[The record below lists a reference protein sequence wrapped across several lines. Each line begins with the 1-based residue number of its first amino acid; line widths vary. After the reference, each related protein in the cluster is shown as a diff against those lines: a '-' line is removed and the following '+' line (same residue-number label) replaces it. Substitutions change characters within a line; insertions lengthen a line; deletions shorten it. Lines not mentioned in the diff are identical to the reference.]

1 LLENEK
7 DSNEKTLI
15 QKMLKEIET
24 STIVLSQQGKLFK
37 RKKDEKILPSQN
49 QLIEEGKMMDKKEY
63 LELINWNILR
73 MKDMK
78 EEGIK
83 SKDEV
88 FKYQKCLI
96 VHTLLLGSGM
106 RTQVFHTMEID
117 SLEKKDGIFILKKK
131 LEKKN
136 RTADPVILGELWKC
150 LLEYKNQYR
159 GILANSD
166 ISSFWVTNNGNTL
179 KKSNLTAIAVSE
191 IKKFNSFLHINFMS
205 LRKMTATFAFE
216 LVDSKSEKDRD
227 IILTDVSDHMNTSV
241 SIMEKFYNK
250 FSRNRKNMKTLDIL
264 TSLTNSTEN
273 AKLILDDPLNEYNE
287 FEVIENKRPKGKLTF
302 ENLTNSMNLR
312 KRKNY
317 NFKEDQEDDEE
328 EDQEE
333 ADNKEEE
340 EENDEEE
347 DEEEDEEVEKHENED
362 EKEEDVDSCDSF
374 QIIISDDSE

>member
-1 LLENEK
+1 LLEFEK

-15 QKMLKEIET
+15 QKMLKEIEI
-24 STIVLSQQGKLFK
+24 SFILLSQQGKLFK

-63 LELINWNILR
+63 LELINWNIIR

-83 SKDEV
+83 SKDEA

-106 RTQVFHTMEID
+106 RTQVFHLMEID
-117 SLEKKDGIFILKKK
+117 SLVKKDGIFILKKK

-136 RTADPVILGELWKC
+136 RTADPVILGELWKS
-150 LLEYKNQYR
+150 LLEFKNKYR
-159 GILANSD
+159 EILANSD
-166 ISSFWVTNNGNTL
+166 ISSFWVTKNGNTL
-179 KKSNLTAIAVSE
+179 KKSNLTSIAVAE
-191 IKKFNSFLHINFMS
+191 IKKFNFFLHINFMS

-241 SIMEKFYNK
+241 TIMEKFYNK
-250 FSRNRKNMKTLDIL
+250 FSRNKKNMKTLDAL

-287 FEVIENKRPKGKLTF
+287 LEVIENKRPKGKLTMG
-302 ENLTNSMNLR
+302 NSTMNLR

-317 NFKEDQEDDEE
+317 NFKEDE
-328 EDQEE
+328 EDY
-333 ADNKEEE
+333 
-340 EENDEEE
+340 ENDEEE
-347 DEEEDEEVEKHENED
+347 DEDDENNEEEDEEVEKHENED
-362 EKEEDVDSCDSF
+362 EKEEDLNSCDSF